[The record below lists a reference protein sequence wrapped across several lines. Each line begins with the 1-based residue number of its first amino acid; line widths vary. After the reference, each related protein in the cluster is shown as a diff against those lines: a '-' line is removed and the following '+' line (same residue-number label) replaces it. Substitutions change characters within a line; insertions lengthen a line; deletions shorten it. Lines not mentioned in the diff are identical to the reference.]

1 MTNSVLTIF
10 TLASGRSGT
19 HFLYQLFRRNAAD
32 CCCRHEP
39 YGFNPSMFGR
49 PIYDRAVGDTDAIRK
64 LAERKARIIR
74 RCGQPVYVETSHAFL
89 KSWSDVAA
97 ELFPDLKLVHLVR
110 DPLKVAKSEANRH
123 QWLDWFH
130 FPLRNYRGGDGRLY
144 PRWALTTLEPIYQ
157 AVGCMSATK
166 YTGSEPAKAHG
177 AFRFTH
183 APYEQPL
190 TLFQRYVI
198 QWIEIE
204 NRAMRFL
211 DRFNKHA
218 DCITLQ
224 SPHELNDAARVRKM
238 FDFLG
243 VKLRRP
249 AIDTA
254 GRQNRNPRPTVI
266 TDREREEFAAVVA
279 RLPPSELA
287 IFHKEP
293 YAGMRFLDCLR
304 IYSSSPPFTN

>member
-1 MTNSVLTIF
+1 MLTIF

-19 HFLYQLFRRNAAD
+19 HFLYELFRRNAAD
-32 CCCRHEP
+32 CHARHEP
-39 YGFNPSMFGR
+39 YGWNPSMFGR
-49 PIYDRAVGDTDAIRK
+49 PIYDLAVGDIAAIRR

-74 RCGQPVYVETSHAFL
+74 GCGKPAYVETSHAFL

-123 QWLDWFH
+123 AWLDWFR
-130 FPLRNYRGGDGRLY
+130 FPLRNYRGGDRRLY

-157 AVGCMSATK
+157 
-166 YTGSEPAKAHG
+166 H
-177 AFRFTH
+177 FT
-183 APYEQPL
+183 AQTL
-190 TLFQRYVI
+190 SLFQRYVV

-211 DRFNKHA
+211 DKHRKHDA
-218 DCITLQ
+218 CFTLQ
-224 SPHELNDAARVRKM
+224 SPHELNDPARVRAM

-243 VKLRRP
+243 VKLRRQTL
-249 AIDTA
+249 DLG

-266 TDREREEFAAVVA
+266 SERERDEFAAVVA
-279 RLPPSELA
+279 RLPPEYIE
-287 IFHKEP
+287 IFRREP
-293 YAGMRFLDCLR
+293 YAKMETLECLR
-304 IYSSSPPFTN
+304 RACLVP